1 MSIASSSILWHWM
14 PASNV
19 QRWQK
24 NQHVPNRTSLF
35 LPCLQSSQ
43 GVQAFD
49 LTGHYLVQNRVS
61 SKTLASC
68 TVRCYR
74 SRWNQLSK
82 SCLPINLIYW
92 TRPFEVPKLGGFCFF
107 LIFGGR
113 DYFIREWGSQN
124 LSCVVLT
131 HPSVT
136 WHYHPCPKYDDTWYL
151 VPYMSSYE
159 PQWNEQISHW
169 DKNIIELNYIS
180 HIKCSSWNPAQ

>member
-43 GVQAFD
+43 VVQAFD

-82 SCLPINLIYW
+82 SCLPIHLIYW

-107 LIFGGR
+107 IFGGR
-113 DYFIREWGSQN
+113 DYILYKGMGLAKLVICSIDPSICHLTLSPMPKIWWYMVPNSYLTCLHMNRSEMNRSHTGTKQN
-124 LSCVVLT
+124 R
-131 HPSVT
+131 
-136 WHYHPCPKYDDTWYL
+136 
-151 VPYMSSYE
+151 
-159 PQWNEQISHW
+159 
-169 DKNIIELNYIS
+169 IEL
-180 HIKCSSWNPAQ
+180 

>member
-1 MSIASSSILWHWM
+1 MSIASSSVLWHCM

-24 NQHVPNRTSLF
+24 KQHVPNRTSLF

-82 SCLPINLIYW
+82 SCLPIHLIYW

-107 LIFGGR
+107 N
-113 DYFIREWGSQN
+113 IRGKGLHSLWRVCGSQN
-124 LSCVVLT
+124 WSICSIDTSICHLTLSPMPKIWWYMVPNSYLT
-131 HPSVT
+131 CLHMNRSE
-136 WHYHPCPKYDDTWYL
+136 
-151 VPYMSSYE
+151 M
-159 PQWNEQISHW
+159 NRSHTGT
-169 DKNIIELNYIS
+169 KT
-180 HIKCSSWNPAQ
+180 K

>member
-1 MSIASSSILWHWM
+1 MSIASSSVLWHCM

-24 NQHVPNRTSLF
+24 KQHVPNRTSLF

-82 SCLPINLIYW
+82 SCLPIHLIYW

-107 LIFGGR
+107 N
-113 DYFIREWGSQN
+113 IRGKGLHSLWGYAARKIGQF
-124 LSCVVLT
+124 VVLT

-151 VPYMSSYE
+151 IRTLHVFIWTAVKWTDLTLG
-159 PQWNEQISHW
+159 QKQNR
-169 DKNIIELNYIS
+169 IEL
-180 HIKCSSWNPAQ
+180 